1 MSTEGGCAARQA
13 CCRGR
18 IENCRHV
25 STQGGIHRSLIRL
38 DRLEARG
45 GLTECRHFPPP
56 TPKQLAGMTTGWAVD
71 RVGYN
76 IKKLFTIFSAWFVI
90 YTQF

>member
-1 MSTEGGCAARQA
+1 MPA
-13 CCRGR
+13 
-18 IENCRHV
+18 
-25 STQGGIHRSLIRL
+25 L
-38 DRLEARG
+38 
-45 GLTECRHFPPP
+45 PPHP